1 MSEPEETHVMLIAD
15 SISSSVHGANSPLK
29 LGSNIFEQGSAELN
43 LKLQVLSISDHTKFF
58 GWNHMVWNLCKEEDK
73 IWTNENM
80 ELNSNTVDAVLIN
93 GRQARPDNLIPYQT
107 FDLTT
112 VKNFRFSWA
121 TIHTL

>member
-58 GWNHMVWNLCKEEDK
+58 G
-73 IWTNENM
+73 
-80 ELNSNTVDAVLIN
+80 
-93 GRQARPDNLIPYQT
+93 
-107 FDLTT
+107 
-112 VKNFRFSWA
+112 
-121 TIHTL
+121 